1 MRAVESKGKEKK
13 EKNSHPTKV
22 AVFLCIKN
30 SPCASTCPA
39 LWFPEFRTLQRKRF
53 PKFRNCIFCM
63 CSPCVFYLLFLYIF
77 VSVYMQNTN
86 LQKWQEPLVF
96 TVSAHMHI
104 PTCKICKIIFTLQ
117 KYFCVLC
124 SNRQRNF
131 GFFMSHTWTFR
142 SAILLY

>member
-63 CSPCVFYLLFLYIF
+63 RSPCIFYLLLRSF
-77 VSVYMQNTN
+77 VSVYHSTARTPHLYRRLDESGPFALLLRGPKNKT
-86 LQKWQEPLVF
+86 
-96 TVSAHMHI
+96 
-104 PTCKICKIIFTLQ
+104 
-117 KYFCVLC
+117 YFPCNKGISSIYTYKHQWKEAPYVPHGKHRRAC
-124 SNRQRNF
+124 
-131 GFFMSHTWTFR
+131 G
-142 SAILLY
+142 